1 MTSKIKINNLIEL
14 SHLSTAYLKGEL
26 KLNISKI
33 ARELECD
40 RKTVKNYLNGHIPK
54 KTRKRANYLNTYREL
69 ILLYLQDSHRHF
81 DYIDHLYYFMERE
94 HNITCTRTTFYR
106 YIKKNEDMY
115 VLFKNNKSTAFT
127 QRFESAVGE

>member
-40 RKTVKNYLNGHIPK
+40 RKTVKNYLNGLVLCQDFGHI
-54 KTRKRANYLNTYREL
+54 
-69 ILLYLQDSHRHF
+69 
-81 DYIDHLYYFMERE
+81 
-94 HNITCTRTTFYR
+94 
-106 YIKKNEDMY
+106 
-115 VLFKNNKSTAFT
+115 
-127 QRFESAVGE
+127 